1 MGNRSY
7 PMTLNIACKKNEGS
21 SIDCNK
27 SFVLTKAKDGKL
39 I

>member
-21 SIDCNK
+21 SIDSNK